1 MISFKIADQEWEYD
15 EIHKLNYET
24 FVEEIPQHSTNSGK
38 TLVDRFHEENKYI
51 ICLKDGTVAGMIAVR
66 DKQPFSLD
74 LKLENLKEYIPG
86 HSAVCELRLLS
97 IKKGERNRKI
107 IKGLF
112 EYLAEYCERM
122 KYDLAII
129 SATTTQERLYNA
141 LGFKPFGP
149 LVGTNGA
156 RYQPMFLTPN
166 SYFKF
171 KNKTKVLSGLTA
183 RPKNNCRIVFQP
195 GPVKVKDEV
204 ERAFNSNP
212 LSHRSD
218 EFNKLLADTRKS
230 LCELTN
236 SNFASLLMGSGTLA
250 NDHIA
255 AQLSVIG
262 GKGLI
267 LLNGEFGER
276 LVDHALR
283 FKLDFDT
290 LEWGWGETF
299 NFEDITNKIYES
311 PFDWIWFVHCETSTG
326 IMNDIE
332 ELKNICHK
340 NNILLCA
347 DCISSIG
354 AVSVDLNGVCLAS
367 GASGKAL
374 AAYPG
379 LCFVLHDKL
388 VLPNDT
394 LPRYIDLGSH
404 SGPEGVPFTLSS
416 NLLYALNRSL
426 SLTEIDKNR
435 DFACG
440 VGEVIRERL
449 GLMGL
454 EVINDMQNSCPAIIT
469 FKISKRFSSITVGEE
484 LEKQNVYLSYR
495 SAYLSDRNL
504 MQFALMGEY
513 DYKDMEIS
521 LKTLSSLLSE

>member
-1 MISFKIADQEWEYD
+1 MISFKIADQDWEFN
-15 EIHKLNYET
+15 EVHKLNYET
-24 FVEEIPQHSTNSGK
+24 FVEEIPQHHTNAEK
-38 TLVDRFHEENKYI
+38 TLVDKFHEENNYI
-51 ICLKDGTVAGMIAVR
+51 ICLKEGAVAGMIAVR

-129 SATTTQERLYNA
+129 SATTTQERLYKA

-166 SYFKF
+166 SYFIF
-171 KNKTKVLSGLTA
+171 KNKTKVLNGLSA
-183 RPKNNCRIVFQP
+183 QPKNNCKILFQP
-195 GPVKVKDEV
+195 GPVNVKDEV
-204 ERAFNSNP
+204 EEAFNLRP
-212 LSHRSD
+212 ISHRSA
-218 EFNKLLADTRKS
+218 EFKKLLKDTENR
-230 LCELTN
+230 LGELTKC
-236 SNFASLLMGSGTLA
+236 NFSRVLMGSGTLA

-255 AQLSVIG
+255 AQLSVLK

-267 LLNGEFGER
+267 VQNGEFGER
-276 LVDHALR
+276 LVDHAVR
-283 FKLDFDT
+283 FNLDFDT
-290 LEWGWGETF
+290 LEKEWGETF
-299 NFEDITNKIYES
+299 DYGEISNKTKENSY
-311 PFDWIWFVHCETSTG
+311 DWMWFVHCETSTG
-326 IMNDIE
+326 ILNDLE
-332 ELKNICHK
+332 TLKSICSAK
-340 NNILLCA
+340 NILLCA

-354 AVSVDLNGVCLAS
+354 AVHTDLSGVYLAS

-379 LCFVLHDKL
+379 LCFVLYDKE
-388 VLPNDT
+388 VKPNKSI
-394 LPRYIDLGSH
+394 PRYLDLGNH
-404 SGPEGVPFTLSS
+404 SSSDGVPFTLSS

-426 SLTEIDKNR
+426 QLTEINKNR
-435 DFACG
+435 DFAFG
-440 VGEVIRERL
+440 VGEVIRETL
-449 GLMGL
+449 KEMGL
-454 EVINDMQNSCPAIIT
+454 EIINDREYSSPAVIT
-469 FKISKRFSSITVGEE
+469 FKISNKISSASVGEE
-484 LEKQNVYLSYR
+484 LEKQNVFLSYR
-495 SAYLSDRNL
+495 SDYLSDRNL
-504 MQFALMGEY
+504 MQFALMGDY